1 MSLHTKKRTNVSID
15 AALLDEARS
24 RHVQLSPLL
33 EDAIR
38 KRLRQ
43 EQQKEWLEENREAIR
58 GYNEEIRTHGA
69 FSDSLRSF

>member
-1 MSLHTKKRTNVSID
+1 MSID

-33 EDAIR
+33 ENAIR
-38 KRLRQ
+38 ERLRQ

-58 GYNEEIRTHGA
+58 GYNEQVHAQGT
-69 FSDSLRSF
+69 FSDGLRSF